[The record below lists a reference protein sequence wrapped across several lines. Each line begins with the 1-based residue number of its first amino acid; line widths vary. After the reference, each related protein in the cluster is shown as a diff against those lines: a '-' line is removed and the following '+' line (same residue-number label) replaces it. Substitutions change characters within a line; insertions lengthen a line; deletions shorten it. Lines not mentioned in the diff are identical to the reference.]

1 MNHILEYLP
10 YPVSRDPVL
19 FPTYTCIY
27 ITNSCFCYDFRS
39 GSLNLVDSL
48 TR

>member
-19 FPTYTCIY
+19 FPTYTCIHHQ
-27 ITNSCFCYDFRS
+27 FMFLLR
-39 GSLNLVDSL
+39 LPK
-48 TR
+48 